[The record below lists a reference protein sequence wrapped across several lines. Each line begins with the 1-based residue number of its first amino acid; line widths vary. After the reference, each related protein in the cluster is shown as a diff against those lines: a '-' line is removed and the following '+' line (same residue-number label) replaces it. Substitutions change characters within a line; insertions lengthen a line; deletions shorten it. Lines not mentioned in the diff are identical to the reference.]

1 MSEAFKY
8 IVIET
13 TDEDGDTH
21 HVPVMFPKSINHDK
35 MYETTYM
42 AIRRSGNGHRPGKA
56 ISAGFCGYGQNGKV
70 FCRGKSETL
79 KLESRKELDEAIF
92 QQVSTY
98 GHTRVAKA
106 VKPNADV

>member
-8 IVIET
+8 IVLET
-13 TDEDGDTH
+13 TDESGDTH
-21 HVPVMFPKSINHDK
+21 NIPVMFPKSINHDK

-42 AIRRSGNGHRPGKA
+42 AIRKSGNGHRPGKA

-70 FCRGKSETL
+70 FCRGRSETL

-98 GHTRVAKA
+98 GHTRVATA
-106 VKPNADV
+106 VKKDANL

>member
-8 IVIET
+8 IMIET
-13 TDEDGDTH
+13 TDESGDTH
-21 HVPVMFPKSINHDK
+21 NIPVMFPKSINHDK
-35 MYETTYM
+35 MYESTHA

-70 FCRGKSETL
+70 FCRGYSETL
-79 KLESRKELDEAIF
+79 KLESRKEIDEAIF

-98 GHTRVAKA
+98 GHTRVASG
-106 VKPNADV
+106 VKSNDSV